1 MYLVIYLCFVCGF
14 NSDIMAEDMIVALYW
29 GGDIIHGDQR
39 GVRYSMNVADW
50 LIVDQNISYDDLL
63 SNVQTVMATDPSQ
76 TRLKLKCRY
85 PITSDSSEYVVLEF
99 NSQRRWERILQT
111 FSALKGRT
119 GLIEVFV
126 EIEYTA
132 SCN

>member
-1 MYLVIYLCFVCGF
+1 
-14 NSDIMAEDMIVALYW
+14 MAEDMIIALYW

-63 SNVQTVMATDPSQ
+63 SNVRNVMATDPSQ

-85 PITSDSSEYVVLEF
+85 PITADSSEYVVLEF

-111 FSALKGRT
+111 FSALQGRT

-126 EIEYTA
+126 EIEYTT